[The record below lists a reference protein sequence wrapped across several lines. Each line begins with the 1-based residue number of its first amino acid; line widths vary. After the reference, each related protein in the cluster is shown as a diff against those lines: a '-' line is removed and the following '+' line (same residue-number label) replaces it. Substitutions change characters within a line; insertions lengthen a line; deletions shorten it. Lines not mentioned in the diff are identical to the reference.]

1 MGIYS
6 AYEVSILHDGKVEK
20 VCANWAG
27 VINKI
32 YATLGEENVKMF
44 TSQMQEAQAEM
55 FFGCW
60 VDMSFGV
67 PGYKINVKVVTPKE
81 KSCEKNVVPAV
92 Q

>member
-32 YATLGEENVKMF
+32 YTALGEENAKML

-55 FFGCW
+55 FFGNW
-60 VDMSFGV
+60 VDMSFGIS
-67 PGYKINVKVVTPKE
+67 GYKVSIKVVLPGE
-81 KSCEKNVVPAV
+81 QSCEENVVSAV